1 MFIGEVCTRQVATC
15 AGNATATQMAEMM
28 RKDHLGDLIVIEYR
42 NDEAVPI
49 GIVTDRDLVTRVLA
63 MELDATQV
71 TATEIMSRPLVT
83 AYEGEELLVAF
94 ERLRNSHVR
103 RIPLLDSAG
112 VLVGIV
118 SMDDIAA
125 LLDLTLPKK
134 AAPVPEDTAK
144 TVA

>member
-49 GIVTDRDLVTRVLA
+49 GIVTDRDLVTRILA

-103 RIPLLDSAG
+103 RTPLLDSAG

-134 AAPVPEDTAK
+134 EAPVPEDAAR

>member
-49 GIVTDRDLVTRVLA
+49 GIVTDRDLVTRILA

-134 AAPVPEDTAK
+134 EAPVPEDAAR